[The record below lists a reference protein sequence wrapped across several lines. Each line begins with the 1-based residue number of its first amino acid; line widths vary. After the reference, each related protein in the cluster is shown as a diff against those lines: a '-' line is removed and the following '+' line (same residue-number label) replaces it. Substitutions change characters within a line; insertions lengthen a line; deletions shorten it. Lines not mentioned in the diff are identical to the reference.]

1 MIIRSNGAEVSWE
14 GIYEEVLS
22 DNIRQN
28 ILNEVPDAEMDV
40 ETSNPEG
47 WTIEVIEGNNDIE
60 VENKTIRRYGKPGED
75 LFEWDL
81 VYLTEQTIERQ
92 NAEDNLHTI
101 HAGGI
106 ERDGNAVVFAGPSM
120 TGKSVLTAYGV
131 QNGYNFAGGEKVV
144 FDGSDIVSSSRKLNV
159 DEEAA
164 KRFLNREEVDET
176 YPAASQS
183 EIEAIVFPKV
193 TDGELSS
200 SELSPSMGR
209 LKLMEVLDEKLRG
222 DYLISN
228 QTLTPYNLET
238 DETRESRKSR
248 LEEISEVDYL
258 FIEGFPQEIYRE
270 VDNVL

>member
-22 DNIRQN
+22 DNTRQN

-40 ETSNPEG
+40 ESSSSG
-47 WTIEVIEGNNDIE
+47 RWTVEVIDGDNDIE
-60 VENKTIRRYGKPGED
+60 VENNTIRRYGKPREN

-81 VYLTEQTIERQ
+81 VYLTEQAIERQ

-101 HAGGI
+101 HAGGV

-144 FDGSDIVSSSRKLNV
+144 FDGSDIVSNSRKLNV

-164 KRFLNREEVDET
+164 KRFLDREEVDET

-183 EIEAIVFPKV
+183 EIEAVIFPKI
-193 TDGELSS
+193 TEGELSCS
-200 SELSPSMGR
+200 RLSPNMGR

-222 DYLISN
+222 DYLLSK
-228 QTLTPYNLET
+228 QTLTPYSLET
-238 DETRESRKSR
+238 DETRKSRKSR
-248 LEEISEVDYL
+248 LEEISEADYL
-258 FIEGFPQEIYRE
+258 FLEGSPEEIYGE
-270 VDNVL
+270 VDNII